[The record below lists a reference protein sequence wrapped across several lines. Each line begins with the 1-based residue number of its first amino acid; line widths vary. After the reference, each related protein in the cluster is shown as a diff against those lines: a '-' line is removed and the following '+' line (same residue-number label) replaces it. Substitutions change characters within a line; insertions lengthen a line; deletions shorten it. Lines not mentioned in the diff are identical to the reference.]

1 MRPIAVIG
9 LAVLLSGC
17 AYASDPFDGF
27 PGYIEATH
35 SLAGNPHAPQGDS
48 ETMKRVRG
56 EGVVMPP
63 LQPEPGNVWPAPV
76 KAQPT
81 LEDYVREQQ
90 NGTLPPE
97 PGLPTGSARPGS
109 APGSPAPA
117 PSFSG
122 SPMPLT
128 MPPAPAPST
137 PPPSTLNKVTPV
149 NGDVTTPHGMAHL
162 TTDANG
168 VITYTMSNG
177 TKGIAVS
184 NGNGTLTLIGP
195 DGSVQTVNAP
205 K

>member
-27 PGYIEATH
+27 GGYIGDTH

-56 EGVVMPP
+56 EAVVLPP

-90 NGTLPPE
+90 SGTLPPAS
-97 PGLPTGSARPGS
+97 GPTGSSSMPPG
-109 APGSPAPA
+109 GSLAGPPI
-117 PSFSG
+117 
-122 SPMPLT
+122 PLT
-128 MPPAPAPST
+128 MPPAPAPT
-137 PPPSTLNKVTPV
+137 IPPPSTLGKVTPIT
-149 NGDVTTPHGMAHL
+149 GDVSTPQGVAHL
-162 TTDANG
+162 TTDPNG

-177 TKGIAVS
+177 TRGIAVS